1 MEITRRISKE
11 WDDITNIPLE
21 GVSITTIDDNLRYIK
36 AVLTGAQDTPYEN
49 GKFEIHFYLTQEY
62 PMEPPKVQFRTKIYH
77 PNINSI
83 GQICLDILKDK
94 WSPAIQIKTI
104 ILSIFA
110 LMSHPNPDDPLNN
123 EAAHVW
129 KTNLDLAETTAQEW
143 TRLYTI

>member
-11 WDDITNIPLE
+11 WNDIENSPLE
-21 GVSITTIDDNLRYIK
+21 NVNITTIDDNLRYIK

-49 GKFEIHFYLTQEY
+49 GKFEIHFYLTKEY

-110 LMSHPNPDDPLNN
+110 LMSQPNPDDPLNN

-129 KTNLDLAETTAQEW
+129 KTNLDLAITTAQEW
-143 TRLYTI
+143 TKLYAI